1 MREHGPKRA
10 AWAHGVPARMG
21 LDMQSAWCGPTFLTL
36 RICTGMHPVAHRLRT
51 LAAQDHKRSPRAAA
65 ARRAAYL
72 VLVER
77 AKTLLTHIFVL
88 HLPPTGH
95 LNFVFLDS
103 GIL

>member
-1 MREHGPKRA
+1 
-10 AWAHGVPARMG
+10 MG
-21 LDMQSAWCGPTFLTL
+21 LHMQSAWCGPTFLTL
-36 RICTGMHPVAHRLRT
+36 RISTGMHPVAHRLRT

-95 LNFVFLDS
+95 LNFVFLES